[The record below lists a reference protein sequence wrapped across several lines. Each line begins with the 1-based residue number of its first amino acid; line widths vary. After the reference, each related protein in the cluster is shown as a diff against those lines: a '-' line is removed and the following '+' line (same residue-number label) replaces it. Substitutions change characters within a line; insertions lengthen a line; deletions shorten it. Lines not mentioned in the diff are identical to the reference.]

1 MKKIKMYFVI
11 KQKIFLS
18 DKISVMPVVQ
28 RKLLLV
34 SYINSFLFD
43 IF

>member
-1 MKKIKMYFVI
+1 MYFVI
-11 KQKIFLS
+11 NKIFLS

-34 SYINSFLFD
+34 SYINSFYFG